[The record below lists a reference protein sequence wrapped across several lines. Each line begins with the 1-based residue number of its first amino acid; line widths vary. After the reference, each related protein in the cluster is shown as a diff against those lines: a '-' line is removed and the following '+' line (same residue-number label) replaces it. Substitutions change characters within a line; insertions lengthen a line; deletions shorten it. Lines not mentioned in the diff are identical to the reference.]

1 MIYFPDEMQERQ
13 KWMPAVEKIW
23 VAVTISPL
31 MQMGQNGK
39 AVRANPSC
47 ISEFENLEAGEG
59 MGNGKV
65 LSY

>member
-1 MIYFPDEMQERQ
+1 
-13 KWMPAVEKIW
+13 MPAVEKIW

-65 LSY
+65 LLY

>member
-1 MIYFPDEMQERQ
+1 
-13 KWMPAVEKIW
+13 MPAVEKIG
-23 VAVTISPL
+23 VAVKISPL

-39 AVRANPSC
+39 TVRVNPSC
-47 ISEFENLEAGEG
+47 ISEFENLEAGED